1 MAHIGQYRPLV
12 PRPRLSDLLLV
23 ALALA
28 VVALAVVALRPPA
41 PPSSDAVVAPSPSPA
56 ESPAPEVVF
65 LGDDSISTAGRGE
78 RLSSAGLAGRQLGWQ
93 SVVRA
98 LDGTGFVAA
107 GRSGTDTYAERVRRE
122 LAGAPFP
129 DLVVVLAGTNDRF
142 ATAEEL
148 RAAATEAVQALRSTV
163 GLQTRVLLVAPF
175 GSTLPEEQE
184 RLAAVAEVLR
194 QVAAVERVHFVDPV
208 ADGWLADAPAGAVS
222 TDGLHLTAAG
232 DAYLGERL
240 AKAFELFDVRG

>member
-1 MAHIGQYRPLV
+1 M

-28 VVALAVVALRPPA
+28 VAALAVVALRPPT
-41 PPSSDAVVAPSPSPA
+41 PPVTDVVTAGPSPSA
-56 ESPAPEVVF
+56 TRGPAPEVVF
-65 LGDDSISTAGRGE
+65 LGEDSISTAGRGE

-98 LDGTGFVAA
+98 EDGTGFIAG
-107 GRSGTDTYAERVRRE
+107 GRSGTDTYAARVRQE

-142 ATAEEL
+142 APAEEL
-148 RAAATEAVQALRSTV
+148 RAAATEAVQALRTTV
-163 GLQTRVLLVAPF
+163 GLGTRVLVVAPF
-175 GSTLPEEQE
+175 GSTVPEEQE

-194 QVAAVERVHFVDPV
+194 QVAAVERVHFVDPI
-208 ADGWLADAPAGAVS
+208 AEGWLADAPEGAVS
-222 TDGLHLTAAG
+222 TDGLHLTEAG
-232 DAYLGERL
+232 DGYLAGRL
-240 AKAFELFDVRG
+240 AEALERYDVQG